1 MCERV
6 CFYYVWHS
14 AHGKA
19 TAFVCGPVIIMTII
33 MLEYEMAAR
42 VRRFGALEA
51 RVGLVSVCVC
61 ALNVRIGITT
71 TIIISDC
78 LFVPRYDLQ
87 NVFAVAAVLVAF
99 RAHALFACAL
109 AAAASSSSSS
119 RVFICPMQNG
129 PAAGAAPQIP
139 FGSREHDLLQASIS
153 RTKANPR
160 RDDCIISRRC
170 TFRVNTRKKK
180 W

>member
-1 MCERV
+1 
-6 CFYYVWHS
+6 
-14 AHGKA
+14 
-19 TAFVCGPVIIMTII
+19 

-61 ALNVRIGITT
+61 ALNVRFGITT

-129 PAAGAAPQIP
+129 PAPEQRHKSLLARESMTSSRPVLVEQKLIPGAMIVSFLADAHS
-139 FGSREHDLLQASIS
+139 G
-153 RTKANPR
+153 RTNA
-160 RDDCIISRRC
+160 
-170 TFRVNTRKKK
+170 KKK